1 MKDTKAVKMIA
12 VNKKARFNY
21 EVLDDFEAGM
31 VLVGTEVKSLR
42 EGRVNLTDAY
52 GNIKKGEVF
61 VYNLHISPYSFAYYD
76 NHDPLRPRKL
86 LLHKQQI
93 KRLIGKTQEKGLSLV
108 PLSLYFK
115 NGKVKMKLGLARGKK
130 RHDKRQDIKERDA
143 KRALNRANKN
153 RDY

>member
-52 GNIKKGEVF
+52 GTIKKGEVF

-115 NGKVKMKLGLARGKK
+115 NGKVKMKLALARGKK